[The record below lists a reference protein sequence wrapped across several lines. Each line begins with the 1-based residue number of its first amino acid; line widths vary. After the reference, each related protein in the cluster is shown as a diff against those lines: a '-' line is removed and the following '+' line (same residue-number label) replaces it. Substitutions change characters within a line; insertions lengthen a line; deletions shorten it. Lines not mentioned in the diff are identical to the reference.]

1 MATVSDL
8 KDQIDEVL
16 GLMRRL
22 VRARQIRDPLADL
35 HPDLTPPQIHVLAN
49 LGVAG
54 QAMPMHEL
62 AHQIGAS
69 SPTMTGIIDRL
80 ERQGFVRRE
89 RDEGDRRLVLISLS
103 DVGREVVATLE
114 IDARAKIT
122 GLLSCLSHDERCSF
136 VHLIGRI
143 VDVMS
148 SASSSE
154 PSSTEKNEP

>member
-22 VRARQIRDPLADL
+22 VRERRMRDPLADL
-35 HPDLTPPQIHVLAN
+35 HTNLTGPQIHVLAN

-54 QAMPMHEL
+54 VPMPMHEL
-62 AHQIGAS
+62 AHQINAS
-69 SPTMTGIIDRL
+69 SPAMTGIIDRL
-80 ERQGFVRRE
+80 ERQGLVQRVR
-89 RDEGDRRLVLISLS
+89 DDDDRRVVLISLTE
-103 DVGREVVATLE
+103 DGRAAVAVFE
-114 IDARAKIT
+114 SDARTKIT
-122 GLLSCLSHDERCSF
+122 RLMSALTHDERCSF

-154 PSSTEKNEP
+154 PSPTEKNTP

>member
-22 VRARQIRDPLADL
+22 VRERRMRDPLADL
-35 HPDLTPPQIHVLAN
+35 HTTLTGPQIHVLAN

-54 QAMPMHEL
+54 QPMPMNEL
-62 AHQIGAS
+62 AHQINAS

-80 ERQGFVRRE
+80 ERQGLVQRVRNDDDR
-89 RDEGDRRLVLISLS
+89 RVVLINLTDEGRAA
-103 DVGREVVATLE
+103 VAMFE
-114 IDARAKIT
+114 ADARTKIT
-122 GLLSCLSHDERCSF
+122 RLMSCLSHDERCSF

-148 SASSSE
+148 TASSSD
-154 PSSTEKNEP
+154 PSPTEKNEP